1 MCVLLSQ
8 DTQQGSL
15 LKALFELIQFMAP
28 DRGIKGVTG
37 VVGVFWLFDSA
48 FLGFLVATLLEV
60 ILGGCQDAECR
71 GDVE

>member
-1 MCVLLSQ
+1 
-8 DTQQGSL
+8 
-15 LKALFELIQFMAP
+15 MAP